1 MTGLSHC
8 HGVVPQRDRVSQL
21 SHTQNMSIVFSS
33 VSLEVMRRQAPL
45 IMGLQILLSTSA
57 LTSAPAATLTC
68 LHVPA
73 TQLASPQGTYH
84 SSQTNGPQECL
95 GLPSNASDVTG
106 DLYIMMGGPQCTH
119 RWKLSADA
127 KISPR

>member
-1 MTGLSHC
+1 M
-8 HGVVPQRDRVSQL
+8 
-21 SHTQNMSIVFSS
+21 VFSS
-33 VSLEVMRRQAPL
+33 VSLEAMRRQAPL
-45 IMGLQILLSTSA
+45 IMGLRILLSTSA

-73 TQLASPQGTYH
+73 MQLASPQVTYH
-84 SSQTNGPQECL
+84 SSQTNGPQKCL

-119 RWKLSADA
+119 TWKLSADA
-127 KISPR
+127 KFAAQ